1 MAFQAT
7 IPSIGAIA
15 ISPDIIAISQQITI
29 SVPVTEITTTVDYVW
44 PYSGEMY
51 SGEEVRPWP

>member
-15 ISPDIIAISQQITI
+15 ISPDIIAINQQITI
-29 SVPVTEITTTVDYVW
+29 SVPVTEVVATVDYVW
-44 PYSGEMY
+44 PYAGEVY
-51 SGEEVRPWP
+51 SGEEVWPWP